1 MTIPLAKTVRI
12 AMMSAAGDLG
22 SITTRRTFMFD
33 GETRHTPQIPL
44 ADAWVGL
51 TVTSE
56 LRAEPGQAWLQ
67 DE

>member
-1 MTIPLAKTVRI
+1 
-12 AMMSAAGDLG
+12 
-22 SITTRRTFMFD
+22 MFD